1 VSDAPRLTTVMG
13 VARAVI
19 ATVGPRPGARALV
32 DEFGWDAT
40 FQAVALL
47 RDDTSNTAFGAV
59 WVALL
64 VDDVDAQLGVDRGP
78 AFDEERPGRVRP

>member
-1 VSDAPRLTTVMG
+1 VSDAPRLTTIMG
-13 VARAVI
+13 VARAVV
-19 ATVGPRPGARALV
+19 AAVGPRAGARALV

-47 RDDTSNTAFGAV
+47 RGEHANEVFGAV
-59 WVALL
+59 WVASL

-78 AFDEERPGRVRP
+78 ALDAQRPGRVRP